1 MMKKIPFIQWFSAP
15 FSNKTIAG
23 VGYLLAFGVF
33 PGTFSGC
40 NRPEKEKY
48 ELLKIYGNG
57 QVGNFSKNYIL
68 YTTQCHVGKPG
79 GLMAEPGDM
88 LWMENWILIN
98 EPSIKT
104 TDGSIHLIESDSLL
118 MVNGI
123 TAGILIDS
131 AYRPSQ
137 LLDLN
142 KKEAIQNLKVMTI
155 TPAGLSLYP
164 EVVEKIASINPGCIL
179 QVTGDFKDSE
189 LKWLFDHC
197 APTVLSIDLHENQQN
212 LLETEQQLENLFI
225 SNNDSIYT
233 CQPLPSLPKLHDL
246 YFLFD
251 GNEVAASPENKN
263 WLNKNPQVKT
273 LILTDWNEAYP
284 KGLLAAL
291 KAPEVLIMGG
301 MQIPAQEIMA
311 HSATLKR
318 VMLDSAELQMEL
330 PGVKGL
336 FVFNSEKP
344 QLFINNIAQK
354 KPDCDALEIFATNQK
369 LDLSPLLPL
378 KNLASL
384 TLMDA
389 DSISIAPLLEMKQLK
404 LLSYSTDS
412 TNMDSTIAV
421 LQSALPGTLV
431 VANQG
436 LCLGSG
442 WLMAWVPALIASM
455 GFAVFRRR
463 KKPSS
468 I

>member
-1 MMKKIPFIQWFSAP
+1 
-15 FSNKTIAG
+15 
-23 VGYLLAFGVF
+23 
-33 PGTFSGC
+33 
-40 NRPEKEKY
+40 
-48 ELLKIYGNG
+48 
-57 QVGNFSKNYIL
+57 
-68 YTTQCHVGKPG
+68 
-79 GLMAEPGDM
+79 
-88 LWMENWILIN
+88 
-98 EPSIKT
+98 
-104 TDGSIHLIESDSLL
+104 
-118 MVNGI
+118 
-123 TAGILIDS
+123 
-131 AYRPSQ
+131 
-137 LLDLN
+137 
-142 KKEAIQNLKVMTI
+142 
-155 TPAGLSLYP
+155 
-164 EVVEKIASINPGCIL
+164 
-179 QVTGDFKDSE
+179 
-189 LKWLFDHC
+189 
-197 APTVLSIDLHENQQN
+197 
-212 LLETEQQLENLFI
+212 
-225 SNNDSIYT
+225 
-233 CQPLPSLPKLHDL
+233 LHDL

-301 MQIPAQEIMA
+301 MQIPAQEILA

-318 VMLDSAELQMEL
+318 VMLDSAELQIEL

-336 FVFNSEKP
+336 FVFNSENK